1 MKIYRFLLFFLMGGL
16 LTLSAQKKELS
27 LKEAVLNQRNSLA
40 PERIAGLQWIP
51 GTDTYVF
58 VKENKLKEVFVKG
71 NKTTDLLSLE
81 MLNKNSGLNKE
92 LKRLPYITW
101 VDQDHFYFRSGN
113 AYVLYDLQKKAF
125 KTYVFDEKAANNDL
139 EKSTFN
145 LAYTL
150 GNNLFI
156 RRGDGSVD
164 QISNEADKGIVYG
177 QSVHRSEFGITKGTF
192 WSPKGNKLAF
202 YRKDERM
209 VTDYPLIDMNV
220 RPAKVNLIKYP
231 MAGMKSHHVTLGV
244 YNLTTKKTI
253 YMKTG
258 EPKEQY
264 LTAVS
269 WSPDE
274 KSIFIGI
281 LNRDQNHLKMNQ
293 YNAETGD
300 FIKTLFEERDEQYV
314 EPEDGLI
321 FVSGSTTQFLWFSN
335 RDNYKQLYLYDT
347 SGELIRKVTQG
358 NFDITAFLGFD
369 KKNNF
374 YVQGATDFALDRQI
388 FKVSLKGKQEQIT
401 KKKGTHTA
409 QVNSNGLLIDTFS
422 SIDIP
427 KEISIIGNNKKTIKE
442 ILNAKDPLKQ
452 YAYSK
457 PEIIHL
463 EDKAGF
469 RLNARMIRPS
479 NFDPNKKYPVVV
491 YVYGGSHAQMLRN
504 TWLAAAPMWMY
515 YLAEKGYI
523 VFTLDNRGSHN
534 RSSDFEQATHRN
546 LGDKEMED
554 QLVGVD
560 YLKSLPYVDAGKM
573 AVHGWSFGGFMTTSL
588 MLRQPGTFKV
598 GVAGGPVIDWRMYE
612 IMYGERYMDTP
623 QENPEGY
630 KKADLTNYIQN
641 LEGKLLIIHGQ
652 VDNVVVPQHSMKLL
666 KAAVD
671 KGVQIEFFTYPGYQH
686 NVRGKDRVH
695 LMQKV
700 IDYIEDNMG
709 E

>member
-1 MKIYRFLLFFLMGGL
+1 MKIQRYLLFLLTGCIF
-16 LTLSAQKKELS
+16 TVSAQKKELT
-27 LKEAVLNQRNSLA
+27 LKEAVLNQRNTLA
-40 PERIAGLQWIP
+40 PERINGLQWIP
-51 GTDTYVF
+51 GTNSYVF
-58 VKENKLKEVFVKG
+58 IKDNKLTAVSVKG
-71 NKTTDLLSLE
+71 NKTTDLLSLQ
-81 MLNKNSGLNKE
+81 MLNKDSGPDNGL
-92 LKRLPYITW
+92 RRFPYISW
-101 VDQDHFYFRSGN
+101 IDQDHFYFRNSN
-113 AYVLYDLQKKAF
+113 NYVRYDLQKKES
-125 KTYVFDEKAANNDL
+125 KTYTFDKKAANNDL

-145 LAYTL
+145 LAYTID
-150 GNNLFI
+150 NNLFI
-156 RRGDGSVD
+156 RRANGTVD
-164 QISNEADKGIVYG
+164 QISNEPDKGIVYG

-244 YNLTTKKTI
+244 YDLKTKKTI
-253 YMKTG
+253 YIKTG

-264 LTAVS
+264 LTAVT

-293 YNAETGD
+293 YSAETGN

-314 EPEDGLI
+314 EPEEGLI
-321 FVSGSTTQFLWFSN
+321 FVPGSETQFLWFSN
-335 RDNYKQLYLYDT
+335 RDNYKQLYLYET
-347 SGELIRKVTQG
+347 SGKLIRKVTKG
-358 NFDITAFLGFD
+358 KFDITSFLGFD

-374 YVQGATDFALDRQI
+374 YVQGATDYALNRQI

-409 QVNSNGLLIDTFS
+409 QVNSNGFLIDTFS
-422 SIDIP
+422 SIDTP
-427 KEISIIGNNKKTIKE
+427 KEISVIDSNSKKTNE
-442 ILNAKDPLKQ
+442 ILNAKDPLQQ
-452 YAYSK
+452 YAYSR
-457 PEIIHL
+457 PTLIHL

-479 NFDPNKKYPVVV
+479 NFDQYKKYPVVV
-491 YVYGGSHAQMLRN
+491 YVYGGSHAQMVRN

-560 YLKSLPYVDAGKM
+560 YLRSLPYVDADRM

-630 KKADLTNYIQN
+630 KKADLTNYIEN

-666 KAAVD
+666 KASVD
-671 KGVQIEFFTYPGYQH
+671 KGIQIDFFTYPGYQH

-695 LMQKV
+695 LMRKV
-700 IDYIEDNMG
+700 IDYIEDNIG
-709 E
+709 D

>member
-1 MKIYRFLLFFLMGGL
+1 MKMYKFLILFFLSGVFT
-16 LTLSAQKKELS
+16 LTGQKKELT
-27 LKEAVLNQRNSLA
+27 LKEAILAQRSTLA
-40 PERIAGLQWIP
+40 PERINGLQWIP

-58 VKENKLKEVFVKG
+58 IKANKLKAGSIKG
-71 NKTTDLLSLE
+71 DKTTDLLSLE
-81 MLNKNSGLNKE
+81 ILNKNAGLKKE
-92 LKRLPYITW
+92 LKRFPNISWT
-101 VDQDHFYFRSGN
+101 DQDHFYFRSGN
-113 AYVLYDLQKKAF
+113 SYVQYDLQSKTF
-125 KTYVFDEKAANNDL
+125 KTYTFNEKAAGNDL
-139 EKSTFN
+139 NRSTFN
-145 LAYTL
+145 LAYTIE
-150 GNNLFI
+150 NNLFI
-156 RRGDGSVD
+156 RRADGEVD
-164 QISNEADKGIVYG
+164 QISNETDKGIVCG
-177 QSVHRSEFGITKGTF
+177 QTVHRSEFGITKGTF

-209 VTDYPLIDMNV
+209 VTDYPLIDMKV
-220 RPAKVNLIKYP
+220 RPARVNLIKYP
-231 MAGMKSHHVTLGV
+231 MAGMKSHHVPLGV
-244 YNLTTKKTI
+244 YDLKNKKTVYI
-253 YMKTG
+253 KTG

-264 LTAVS
+264 LTAVT

-314 EPEDGLI
+314 EPEEGLI
-321 FVSGSTTQFLWFSN
+321 FVPGHDDQFLWFSN
-335 RDNYKQLYLYDT
+335 RDNYKQLYLYET
-347 SGELIRKVTQG
+347 SGKLLRKVTHG
-358 NFDITAFLGFD
+358 NWDITAFLGFD
-369 KKNNF
+369 KKNDLYF
-374 YVQGATDFALDRQI
+374 QAATDYALNRQI
-388 FKVSLKGKQEQIT
+388 FRVSLKGKQEQIT

-409 QVNSNGLLIDTFS
+409 QISSDGLLIDTFS
-422 SIDIP
+422 SVDTP
-427 KEISIIGNNKKTIKE
+427 KEISIIGNKSKKIKE
-442 ILNAKDPLKQ
+442 LLRSKDPLQ
-452 YAYSK
+452 NYACSR
-457 PEIIHL
+457 PAIIHL

-479 NFDPNKKYPVVV
+479 NFDQYKKYPVLV
-491 YVYGGSHAQMLRN
+491 YVYGGSHAQMVRN
-504 TWLAAAPMWMY
+504 TWLGAAPMWMY

-560 YLKSLPYVDAGKM
+560 YLRTLPYVDAERM

-598 GVAGGPVIDWRMYE
+598 GVAGGPVIDWSLYE

-666 KAAVD
+666 KSSVD
-671 KGVQIEFFTYPGYQH
+671 KGVQIDFFTYPGYQH

-700 IDYIEDNMG
+700 INYIEENIGD
-709 E
+709 

>member
-1 MKIYRFLLFFLMGGL
+1 MKIYRFLLFL
-16 LTLSAQKKELS
+16 LLPGMVTVTAQKKELT
-27 LKEAVLNQRNSLA
+27 LKEAVLNQRNTLA
-40 PERIAGLQWIP
+40 PERINGLQWIP

-58 VKENKLKEVFVKG
+58 IQNNQLKTGSVKG
-71 NKTTDLLSLE
+71 DKSTTLLTLKDL
-81 MLNKNSGLNKE
+81 NSGMENELKRFPVITWIDQEQFYFRTGNAYIRYDLSKKE
-92 LKRLPYITW
+92 LKS
-101 VDQDHFYFRSGN
+101 F
-113 AYVLYDLQKKAF
+113 
-125 KTYVFDEKAANNDL
+125 VFNEKATNNDL

-150 GNNLFI
+150 DNNLFI
-156 RRGDGSVD
+156 RRAAGNID

-177 QSVHRSEFGITKGTF
+177 QAVHRSEFGITKGTF

-202 YRKDERM
+202 YRMDERM

-244 YNLTTKKTI
+244 YDLKNKKTI
-253 YMKTG
+253 YLKTG

-264 LTAVS
+264 LTAVT

-314 EPEDGLI
+314 EPENGLI
-321 FVSGSTTQFLWFSN
+321 FVPGSDDQFLWFSN
-335 RDNYKQLYLYDT
+335 RDNYKQLYLYNT
-347 SGELIRKVTQG
+347 AGKLIRKVTRG
-358 NFDITAFLGFD
+358 DFDITSFLGFD

-374 YVQGATDFALDRQI
+374 YVQGATDYALNRQI
-388 FKVSLKGKQEQIT
+388 FKVSLQGKQEQIT

-409 QVNSNGLLIDTFS
+409 QINEHGLLIDTFS
-422 SIDIP
+422 SINTP
-427 KEISIIGNNKKTIKE
+427 KEISVIDSRGKKLKE
-442 ILNAKDPLKQ
+442 LLNAKDPLRN

-457 PEIIHL
+457 PSIIHL

-479 NFDPNKKYPVVV
+479 DFDQFKKYPVLV
-491 YVYGGSHAQMLRN
+491 YVYGGSHAQMVRN
-504 TWLAAAPMWMY
+504 TWLGAAPMWMF
-515 YLAEKGYI
+515 YLAERGYI

-534 RSSDFEQATHRN
+534 RSSNFEQATHRN

-560 YLKSLPYVDAGKM
+560 YLRTLPYVDADRM
-573 AVHGWSFGGFMTTSL
+573 AVHGWSFGGFMTSSL
-588 MLRQPGTFKV
+588 MLRHPGVFRV
-598 GVAGGPVIDWRMYE
+598 GVAGGPVIDWSLYE

-630 KKADLTNYIQN
+630 KKADVANYIQD

-671 KGVQIEFFTYPGYQH
+671 HGIQIDFFTYPGYQH

-695 LMQKV
+695 LMRKV
-700 IDYIEDNMG
+700 IDYIDENLN
-709 E
+709 EK

>member
-1 MKIYRFLLFFLMGGL
+1 
-16 LTLSAQKKELS
+16 
-27 LKEAVLNQRNSLA
+27 
-40 PERIAGLQWIP
+40 
-51 GTDTYVF
+51 
-58 VKENKLKEVFVKG
+58 
-71 NKTTDLLSLE
+71 
-81 MLNKNSGLNKE
+81 
-92 LKRLPYITW
+92 
-101 VDQDHFYFRSGN
+101 
-113 AYVLYDLQKKAF
+113 
-125 KTYVFDEKAANNDL
+125 
-139 EKSTFN
+139 
-145 LAYTL
+145 
-150 GNNLFI
+150 
-156 RRGDGSVD
+156 
-164 QISNEADKGIVYG
+164 
-177 QSVHRSEFGITKGTF
+177 
-192 WSPKGNKLAF
+192 
-202 YRKDERM
+202 M
-209 VTDYPLIDMNV
+209 VTDYPLIDMTV
-220 RPAKVNLIKYP
+220 RPAKANLIKYP

-244 YNLTTKKTI
+244 YDLKNKKTI
-253 YMKTG
+253 YIKTG

-300 FIKTLFEERDEQYV
+300 FVKTLFEERDEQYV
-314 EPEDGLI
+314 EPENGLI
-321 FVSGSTTQFLWFSN
+321 FVPGSTTQFLWFSN
-335 RDNYKQLYLYDT
+335 RDNYKQLYLYET
-347 SGELIRKVTQG
+347 SGELIRKVTRG

-374 YVQGATDFALDRQI
+374 YVQGATDFALNRQI

-422 SIDIP
+422 SIDTP
-427 KEISIIGNNKKTIKE
+427 KEISIIGSNKKKIKE
-442 ILNAKDPLKQ
+442 ILNARDPLQQ
-452 YAYSK
+452 YAYSR
-457 PEIIHL
+457 PVIVHL

-479 NFDPNKKYPVVV
+479 NFDQYKKYPVVV
-491 YVYGGSHAQMLRN
+491 YVYGGSHAQMVRN

-560 YLKSLPYVDAGKM
+560 YLRTLPYVDADRM

-588 MLRQPGTFKV
+588 MLRKPGTFKV

-630 KKADLTNYIQN
+630 KKADVTNYIEN

-671 KGVQIEFFTYPGYQH
+671 KGVQIDYFTYPGYQH

-695 LMQKV
+695 LMRKV
-700 IDYIEDNMG
+700 IDYIEDNIG